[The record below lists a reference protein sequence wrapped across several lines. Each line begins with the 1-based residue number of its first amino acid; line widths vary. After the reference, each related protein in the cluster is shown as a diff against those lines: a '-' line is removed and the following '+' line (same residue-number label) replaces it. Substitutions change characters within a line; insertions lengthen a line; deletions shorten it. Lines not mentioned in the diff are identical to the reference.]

1 MTGISA
7 GLDGIQQWIG
17 KELGV
22 SAWEQV
28 DQARID
34 AFAHCTGDHQWI
46 HIDQN
51 RARRE
56 SPVGTT
62 IAHGYLLLSL
72 IAPTSFEVFIK
83 PAGVSMALNYGL
95 DKVRFLTPV
104 PAGARVRNRITLLSV
119 DDKGAGRTLLVTEN
133 AFEVEGETKPAL
145 VAQAL
150 TMVLR

>member
-72 IAPTSFEVFIK
+72 IAPTSFEVFIE

-133 AFEVEGETKPAL
+133 VFEVEGETKPAL